1 MLTTICCLLLAQ
13 SADILVTGRIWT
25 GDSSRP
31 YAEAVAIS
39 GDRILAVG
47 SPAELARFAG
57 PSTRRLDLAGRFI
70 TPGFIDNHTHFGQA
84 GALLLGVNLLD
95 VADERA
101 LARRVREARDRM
113 PKGAWLAGGDWG
125 AYEAWAQG
133 STGQASITAKPAF
146 RPVRAMIDSITPDTP
161 ALLSKWD
168 RSAYMANA
176 RALEL
181 AGASCEWEG
190 VECVDRMMT
199 GHLTQKAAD
208 RVRGAIPAKP
218 MEQRLAEARV
228 ALAELASFGITTI
241 HDITAADQL
250 EVYQE
255 LRRRGELTVRI
266 FARPTMDRVEALRA
280 QGIGPGF
287 GDDMIRLGGLK
298 GFVDGI
304 MGNSSARFYEPYLTS
319 GKLGE
324 WRVMMN
330 PPGNMERLLFIADS
344 AGWWPMVHAIGDHG
358 IDTLLTM
365 YERVFRANGPKERRW
380 RVIHTQVM
388 RDASVAARMKRLG
401 VIAEVQP
408 FHAIDD
414 MRWMEERIGTR
425 SRWAYAF
432 ATLEKAGVPLSFGSD
447 WPGTNAAWYTASPI
461 IGMYAATTRQTLDG
475 KPDGGWFPEER
486 VSLETALRAYTT
498 VNAWAEGA
506 EGRKGVVAPGALADL
521 AVWDRDPFGVPA
533 QSLRDLKIVM
543 TMLGGRIVKEAP

>member
-47 SPAELARFAG
+47 SPAELARVAG

-133 STGQASITAKPAF
+133 STGEASTTVKPAF

-161 ALLSKWD
+161 ALLSRWD

-176 RALEL
+176 RALAL

-190 VECVDRMMT
+190 VECVDRIMT

-447 WPGTNAAWYTASPI
+447 WPGTNAAWYTANPI

-521 AVWDRDPFGVPA
+521 AVWDRDPFAVPA

>member
-1 MLTTICCLLLAQ
+1 
-13 SADILVTGRIWT
+13 
-25 GDSSRP
+25 
-31 YAEAVAIS
+31 
-39 GDRILAVG
+39 
-47 SPAELARFAG
+47 
-57 PSTRRLDLAGRFI
+57 
-70 TPGFIDNHTHFGQA
+70 
-84 GALLLGVNLLD
+84 
-95 VADERA
+95 
-101 LARRVREARDRM
+101 
-113 PKGAWLAGGDWG
+113 
-125 AYEAWAQG
+125 
-133 STGQASITAKPAF
+133 
-146 RPVRAMIDSITPDTP
+146 MIDSITPRTP

-168 RSAYMANA
+168 RSAWLANG

-190 VECVDRMMT
+190 VECVDAIMT

-208 RVRGAIPAKP
+208 RVRAAIPAKP
-218 MEQRLAEARV
+218 MDQRLAEARV

-266 FARPTMDRVEALRA
+266 FARPTLDRVEALRA

-324 WRVMMN
+324 WRTMMN

-365 YERVFRANGPKERRW
+365 FERVFRANGPKPRRW

-388 RDASVAARMKRLG
+388 RDAAVAERMKRLG

-414 MRWMEERIGTR
+414 MRWMEERIGAR

-432 ATLEKAGVPLSFGSD
+432 RTLEKAGVPLSFGSD

-461 IGMYAATTRQTLDG
+461 TGMYAATTRQTLDG
-475 KPDGGWFPEER
+475 KPAGGWFPEER
-486 VSLETALRAYTT
+486 VSLETALRAYTV

-521 AVWDRDPFGVPA
+521 AVWDADPFADSPLNASRPPDPHDDPRRPDRAGSSMSVRWILAALHLLRPGHRPRRGLGKIPRAPA
-533 QSLRDLKIVM
+533 
-543 TMLGGRIVKEAP
+543 APG